1 MHPAI
6 FLDRDGVIIENRP
19 GYVRLWSDV
28 DIFPEAIQALNRAA
42 QSPYKIIVVTNQS
55 VVGRGIISLED
66 AQEIN
71 RQLVDT
77 IQKSG
82 GRIDGVYMCTHHPDD
97 GCTCRKP
104 EIGLIQQAAR
114 DHNLDLGL
122 SILIGDAM
130 TDLVAAKAAGIP
142 LKALV
147 LTGRGRMTEDQITA
161 KDIQGVSIYKDI
173 LMAITDFIADSNN

>member
-28 DIFPEAIQALNRAA
+28 EIFPEAIQALNRAA
-42 QSPYKIIVVTNQS
+42 QSPFKIIVVTNQS

-130 TDLVAAKAAGIP
+130 TDLVAAKAAGIHS
-142 LKALV
+142 KALV
-147 LTGRGRMTEDQITA
+147 LTGRGPMAEDQITA

-173 LMAITDFIADSNN
+173 LMAINDFIADSIN